1 MQNGT
6 WTLLILMGFVLS
18 VECSTFREKL
28 AHGSRLTVELPTE
41 TESLEFVPADGSPG
55 YTIWKRLQHSP
66 SKGRLTGSIQNDHR
80 WELPQVTFD
89 DEGSYNVL
97 NYWNKKSK
105 SVLLFVQTA
114 YKYIDRVAGEDLI
127 IYLEGSR
134 YQEANLFFSGEYGNL
149 TLVRDGS
156 PAAENN
162 PDYDGR
168 VKVRSSGIALSHVN
182 VSDVGRYNLT
192 DRRGRVVSI
201 TKMTLVDAHDFSAGR
216 SLLSL
221 LALLGIPVGICYCC
235 KKRGNC
241 CKKSSNCD
249 RPVHNTSP
257 SNTPTVPPPS
267 YNDPSNTS
275 GLNYTPVFTGDAGYP
290 PQPAMPPGP
299 NYTPVFTGDAGY
311 PPQPAMPPGP
321 GFNTGDNP
329 IYPPVYPPTHPPQ
342 WTSDQYNPTS
352 YTPLMPS
359 NPTPAS
365 AVNIEMKSTLPADP
379 LSVPQGQEALGPT
392 SDPLQISNTPAQF
405 QIDMGKNNFL

>member
-1 MQNGT
+1 MQNGK
-6 WTLLILMGFVLS
+6 WTLLILMGS
-18 VECSTFREKL
+18 VFSVDCSTFREKL

-105 SVLLFVQTA
+105 VVLLAVQTA

-127 IYLEGSR
+127 ISLEGSR

-149 TLVRDGS
+149 TLVWDGS

-201 TKMTLVDAHDFSAGR
+201 TKMTLVDAHDFSADR
-216 SLLSL
+216 NFLSL

-235 KKRGNC
+235 KKRRRRNC
-241 CKKSSNCD
+241 FKKSRSCA
-249 RPVHNTSP
+249 RPVPNTRP

-299 NYTPVFTGDAGY
+299 GL
-311 PPQPAMPPGP
+311 
-321 GFNTGDNP
+321 NTGDNP